1 MERQKKVLDASVI
14 LKAFTNEI
22 DSNKVINI
30 LEDFQDGK
38 NEIIVPEFIFLEI
51 TNALRYKKQSQ
62 ESLNKTNKELWN
74 LGLKIESLNPFLLEK
89 AIEISLKNNITIY
102 DAIYVSL
109 AQING
114 CQLVTSDKE
123 LYKIPNVIPLEK
135 S

>member
-22 DSNKVINI
+22 DSNKAINL
-30 LEDFQDGK
+30 LEDFQDGR
-38 NEIIVPEFIFLEI
+38 NEIIVPEFIFLEV

-74 LGLKIESLNPFLLEK
+74 LGLKIESLNSFLLEK

-135 S
+135 L